1 MVRIIIR
8 FINKEGPLVFPV
20 KERRVYVRG
29 DCTIGQAEK
38 IVDRFKEKFK
48 GVNVVRWFRD
58 DINIKNVEPG
68 AVYVEP

>member
-8 FINKEGPLVFPV
+8 FVNKEGPMEFPV

-29 DCTIGQAEK
+29 DCTNNQAEK
-38 IVDRFKEKFK
+38 IVERFKEKFK
-48 GVNVVRWFRD
+48 SVNVVRWFRD
-58 DINIKNVEPG
+58 EIYIEDVEPG